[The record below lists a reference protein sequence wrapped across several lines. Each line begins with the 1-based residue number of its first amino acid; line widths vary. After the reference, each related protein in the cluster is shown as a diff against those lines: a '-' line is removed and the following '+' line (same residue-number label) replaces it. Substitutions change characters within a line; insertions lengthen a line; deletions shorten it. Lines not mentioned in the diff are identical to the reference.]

1 MPRPSKIVNPVTKT
15 FRLPADLVERLE
27 ACARLRETELSDVVR
42 ELLEGQ
48 VAAYE
53 EASQQVR
60 RQRLRDAVV
69 AVKGDPELVPHF
81 VKHKGRAN
89 VVIPLNAGIDR
100 TRLGLLMDAL
110 LAHKEL
116 EAAGEEDEIDPLL
129 RALEGQLTG
138 RLYNLNQLILSGQLT
153 LKEKGGKILFQPQ
166 RQLHE
171 TVVVKKEPETDAEK
185 EFAYL
190 IAEKLVKKAR
200 TQRGITIY
208 QWVGKT

>member
-15 FRLPADLVERLE
+15 FRLPAELVERLE
-27 ACARLRETELSDVVR
+27 ACARLREIELSDVVR
-42 ELLEGQ
+42 EVLDGQ

-53 EASQQVR
+53 EASHQVR
-60 RQRLRDAVV
+60 RKRLRDAVA
-69 AVKGDPELVPHF
+69 AVRGDPELAALF
-81 VKHKGRAN
+81 VKHTGRAN

-100 TRLGLLMDAL
+100 ARLGLLMDAL

-116 EAAGEEDEIDPLL
+116 EAAGEEDEIHPLL
-129 RALEGQLTG
+129 RALEGQLEG
-138 RLYNLNQLILSGQLT
+138 RLYNLNQLVLSGQLT
-153 LKEKGGKILFQPQ
+153 LKEEGGTFLFEPD

-171 TVVVKKEPETDAEK
+171 AVVVKKEPETDAER

-200 TQRGITIY
+200 THRGITIY
-208 QWVGKT
+208 KWMGKA

>member
-27 ACARLRETELSDVVR
+27 ACARLREIELSDVVR
-42 ELLEGQ
+42 EVLEGQ

-53 EASQQVR
+53 EASQRVLR
-60 RQRLRDAVV
+60 KRLRDAVA
-69 AVKGDPELVPHF
+69 AVRGDPELAALF

-100 TRLGLLMDAL
+100 ARLGLLMDAL
-110 LAHKEL
+110 LAHQEL

-129 RALEGQLTG
+129 RALEGQLKG
-138 RLYNLNQLILSGQLT
+138 RLYNLNQLVLSGQLT
-153 LKEKGGKILFQPQ
+153 LKEEGGKILFEPD
-166 RQLHE
+166 RRLHE
-171 TVVVKKEPETDAEK
+171 AVIVKKEPETDAER

-200 TQRGITIY
+200 TRRGITIY
-208 QWVGKT
+208 KWAAKA